1 MGSRV
6 CGWRGRQTKVDN
18 DPRIAA
24 IAEWMLSVVDAGK
37 RLPQSSVAKHVR
49 KNYGENLARQIAG
62 AWTVDDR
69 ISAGFCERG
78 GDRVVWSRRG
88 QLWRLRGPNDR
99 PGLLQP

>member
-1 MGSRV
+1 M
-6 CGWRGRQTKVDN
+6 
-18 DPRIAA
+18 AA
-24 IAEWMLSVVDAGK
+24 IAEWMLTILEAGE
-37 RLPQSSVAKHVR
+37 RLPHSRVAKNVR
-49 KNYGENLARQIAG
+49 KNYGEDLARQIAG

-69 ISAGFCERG
+69 IGTVFCERG